1 MEVSKDA
8 DEAALASTELE
19 KCIESLMDKIAFL
32 KKSDLST
39 MLKDI
44 RTQYEKLAAKNMQN
58 AEEWYKSR
66 FTMLTESTA
75 KSTYMQ
81 LLKAKTLEIEAS
93 WGMNKALGKQ
103 LQELEDKQNTDVSAM
118 QDTINKLENELRTA
132 KSEMAGYLKEY
143 QDLFNVKIVLDIDI
157 AAYKKLLEGEAEE
170 EEKEK
175 EEAEEEEGEKEE
187 EGAKEEFEAARRKK
201 ELDVKETMPKKLR
214 TRRKMKVLTEA
225 RQVCEKSR
233 LTSWPQPTYPGPSPQ
248 PASSQAFAATG
259 SSPTRLAR
267 ITQTRGAGLTR
278 TWRPCLTRTW
288 GRVAH
293 PGPGTQPHPDPGGV
307 ASPGLGLGLIQTR
320 AGPLPDQGRGLTQT
334 RDPASP
340 GSRGAW
346 PLPDPGSSIT
356 RTPGARPHPDPGCG
370 LTRARDRRLI

>member
-32 KKSDLST
+32 KKVPVQYAQISVEMDVFSKSDLST

-75 KSTYMQ
+75 KSTYVR

-103 LQELEDKQNTDVSAM
+103 LQELEDKQNSDVSAM
-118 QDTINKLENELRTA
+118 QDTINKLENELRTT

-157 AAYKKLLEGEAEE
+157 AVYRKLLEEEQIEVKETIEAAKAEEAKDEPPSEVEAEE
-170 EEKEK
+170 EEKDK
-175 EEAEEEEGEKEE
+175 EEAEEEEGEEEEEDAKEECEDAKEE
-187 EGAKEEFEAARRKK
+187 EGGEEYLFACRVASWLAASLCMVHAYEFRIYDNSASRQHDWPPREELRLGGWPEENCCWRK
-201 ELDVKETMPKKLR
+201 T
-214 TRRKMKVLTEA
+214 
-225 RQVCEKSR
+225 
-233 LTSWPQPTYPGPSPQ
+233 G
-248 PASSQAFAATG
+248 ASSHAIGHPEFHHQRLPQRRPFKPESPPPAPTTSQSATLSPAPCA
-259 SSPTRLAR
+259 SS
-267 ITQTRGAGLTR
+267 
-278 TWRPCLTRTW
+278 RPNL
-288 GRVAH
+288 
-293 PGPGTQPHPDPGGV
+293 QPQH
-307 ASPGLGLGLIQTR
+307 
-320 AGPLPDQGRGLTQT
+320 
-334 RDPASP
+334 
-340 GSRGAW
+340 W
-346 PLPDPGSSIT
+346 
-356 RTPGARPHPDPGCG
+356 
-370 LTRARDRRLI
+370 